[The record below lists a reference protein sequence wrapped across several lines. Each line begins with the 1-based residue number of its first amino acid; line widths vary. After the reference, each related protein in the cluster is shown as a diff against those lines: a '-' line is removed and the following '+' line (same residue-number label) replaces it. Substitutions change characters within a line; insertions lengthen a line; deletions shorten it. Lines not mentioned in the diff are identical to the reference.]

1 MEKAKQAVANF
12 ISRDGNDTTTV
23 HEDVR
28 EAKTEEH
35 VRPHKHEEVTTAVDK
50 ETHQHHHH
58 TSVQPVKAQE
68 TL

>member
-1 MEKAKQAVANF
+1 MEKAKQAVQNF
-12 ISRDGNDTTTV
+12 VSRDGKHSTTI

-28 EAKTEEH
+28 NAVTEEH
-35 VRPHKHEEVTTAVDK
+35 VRPHKHEEVTTAIDK

-58 TSVQPVKAQE
+58 TTVQPVSHKE